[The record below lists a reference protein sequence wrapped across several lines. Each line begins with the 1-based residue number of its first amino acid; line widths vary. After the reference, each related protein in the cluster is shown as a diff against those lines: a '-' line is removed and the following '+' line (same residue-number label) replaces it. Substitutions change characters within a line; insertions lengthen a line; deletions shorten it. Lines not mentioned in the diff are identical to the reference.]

1 MAKQV
6 AVPGYE
12 IHERVAVDPERT
24 ALLIIDMQHDFV
36 DRNGALPV
44 PGAKDTVPVIRRL
57 IDFARASGIPVFY
70 SQDTHRQGDPEW
82 EIWGKHCERGTH
94 GWEIVEELAPQPGD
108 VVVEKARYDAFYGT
122 ALDHELRLRGI
133 DTLVICGTV
142 ASICVHYTAASAGLR
157 WYRTIHPVN
166 ALSALDPFD
175 MEAALRQ
182 SSFLFRTVLATADGI
197 VAEAAAAREKASRVH
212 AVSR

>member
-1 MAKQV
+1 MGKQV
-6 AVPGYE
+6 EVPEYQLQ
-12 IHERVAVDPERT
+12 ERVTLDPNRT

-36 DRNGALPV
+36 DEDGALPV

-57 IDFARASGIPVFY
+57 IDFARANGIPVFY
-70 SQDTHRQGDPEW
+70 SQDTHREGDPEW

-94 GWEIVEELAPQPGD
+94 GWEIVDELAPAPTD
-108 VVVEKARYDAFYGT
+108 IVFEKTRYDAFYGT
-122 ALDHELRLRGI
+122 GLDHELRRRGI

-157 WYRTIHPVN
+157 WYRTVHPVD
-166 ALSALDPFD
+166 ALSALNPFD

-182 SSFLFRTVLATADGI
+182 SSFLFRTVLTRTDGLAVQASAETAAPS
-197 VAEAAAAREKASRVH
+197 AEPGS
-212 AVSR
+212 